1 MGVSW
6 APWSAANW
14 YTTEWESSLGQE
26 RKPGLAGRSR
36 VLVVLED
43 GASFSGWTFAGEGE
57 VSGEVVF
64 TTSMVGYQETLTD
77 PSYRGQIVLFTY
89 PLIGNYGVIPG
100 DEESPKVQAAAV
112 LVREYTPY
120 HSNWAS
126 ELSLAALLK
135 ENGALGVEGIDT
147 RALTRHL
154 RDKGAMRG
162 VLSTVEH
169 NVNVL
174 REKAN
179 AHPEMVGL
187 DLASSITELSEPTL
201 LPSFGEERC
210 RVVALD
216 YGVKG
221 SIYKELRSRGASV
234 LAMPGSTP
242 AAEVLAQEPDGIFL
256 SNGPGDPAALN
267 QAVANLRDVL
277 GESPVFGICLGHQ
290 LLGLALGCETYK
302 MPFGH
307 HGANHPVRN
316 TRTGRI
322 EITSQNHGFAV
333 SEESL
338 PEGVELTHRNLYDGT
353 VEGLASP
360 SLNAWSVQYHPE
372 SSPGPRDSGYL
383 FDEFAEEISS
393 KKVRP

>member
-1 MGVSW
+1 
-6 APWSAANW
+6 
-14 YTTEWESSLGQE
+14 
-26 RKPGLAGRSR
+26 
-36 VLVVLED
+36 LVVLED
-43 GASFSGWTFAGEGE
+43 GTSFSGRAFAGEGE
-57 VSGEVVF
+57 VKGEVVF

-100 DEESPKVQAAAV
+100 DEESRKIQAAGV

-126 ELSLAALLK
+126 ERSLADLL
-135 ENGALGVEGIDT
+135 EESGVVGVEGIDT

-154 RDKGAMRG
+154 RDKGVMRG
-162 VLSTVEH
+162 IVSTVKQD
-169 NVNVL
+169 VDAL
-174 REKAN
+174 RAEAN
-179 AHPEMVGL
+179 SHPTMVGL
-187 DLASSITELSEPTL
+187 DLASSITELPEPVW
-201 LPSFGEERC
+201 LPAFGKERC

-221 SIYKELRSRGASV
+221 SIYEELRSRGASV
-234 LAMPGSTP
+234 LSMPGTETP
-242 AAEVLAQEPDGIFL
+242 AADVVAEKPDGLFL
-256 SNGPGDPAALN
+256 SNGPGDPAALEK
-267 QAVANLRDVL
+267 AVSNLRDVL
-277 GESPVFGICLGHQ
+277 GETPVFGICLGHQ

-316 TRTGRI
+316 LQTGRI

-333 SEESL
+333 REETM
-338 PEGVELTHRNLYDGT
+338 PEGIEMTYRNLYDGT
-353 VEGLASP
+353 VEGLRSEELRAS
-360 SLNAWSVQYHPE
+360 SVQYHPE

-383 FDEFAEEISS
+383 FDEFVEGISGAA
-393 KKVRP
+393 

>member
-1 MGVSW
+1 
-6 APWSAANW
+6 
-14 YTTEWESSLGQE
+14 
-26 RKPGLAGRSR
+26 
-36 VLVVLED
+36 LVVLED

-89 PLIGNYGVIPG
+89 PLIGNYGIIPG
-100 DEESPKVQAAAV
+100 DEESQKVQAAAV
-112 LVREYTPY
+112 LVREYTPH

-126 ELSLAALLK
+126 ELSLATLL
-135 ENGALGVEGIDT
+135 EDNGTLGVEGIDT

-162 VLSTVEH
+162 VISTVEH
-169 NVNVL
+169 SVDVL

-179 AHPEMVGL
+179 AHPTMVGL
-187 DLASSITELSEPTL
+187 DLASSTTELSEPLL
-201 LPSFGEERC
+201 LPAFGEERS

-242 AAEVLAQEPDGIFL
+242 PSEVLAQEPDGVFL

-267 QAVANLRDVL
+267 EAVTNLRGVL
-277 GESPVFGICLGHQ
+277 GKRPVFGICLGHQ

-316 TRTGRI
+316 LRTGKI

-333 SEESL
+333 REVTL
-338 PEGVELTHRNLYDGT
+338 PEGVEMTHRNLYDGT
-353 VEGLASP
+353 VEGLTST
-360 SLNAWSVQYHPE
+360 SLSAWSVQYHPE
-372 SSPGPRDSGYL
+372 SSPGPRDSSYL
-383 FDEFAEEISS
+383 FDDFVEEISDE
-393 KKVRP
+393 KAQA

>member
-1 MGVSW
+1 
-6 APWSAANW
+6 
-14 YTTEWESSLGQE
+14 
-26 RKPGLAGRSR
+26 
-36 VLVVLED
+36 LED
-43 GASFSGWTFAGEGE
+43 GTSFSGWTFAGEGE

-89 PLIGNYGVIPG
+89 PLIGNYGIIPG
-100 DEESPKVQAAAV
+100 DEESAKIQAAAV

-126 ELSLAALLK
+126 ELSLAALLE
-135 ENGALGVEGIDT
+135 ENGVLGVEGIDT

-162 VLSTVEH
+162 VISTLES

-174 REKAN
+174 RERAN
-179 AHPEMVGL
+179 AHPSMVGL
-187 DLASSITELSEPTL
+187 DLASSITELSEPTM
-201 LPSFGEERC
+201 LPALGEERC

-221 SIYKELRSRGASV
+221 SIYKELRSRGVSV

-242 AAEVLAQEPDGIFL
+242 SAEVLAQEPDGLFL
-256 SNGPGDPAALN
+256 SNGPGDPAALKEG
-267 QAVANLRDVL
+267 VENLRGVI
-277 GESPVFGICLGHQ
+277 GEAPVFGICLGHQ
-290 LLGLALGCETYK
+290 LLGLALDCETYK

-316 TRTGRI
+316 LRTGKI
-322 EITSQNHGFAV
+322 EITSQNHGFSV
-333 SEESL
+333 REETL
-338 PEGVELTHRNLYDGT
+338 PEGVELTHRNLYDST
-353 VEGLASP
+353 VEGLRSRN
-360 SLNAWSVQYHPE
+360 LNAWSVQYHPE

-383 FDEFAEEISS
+383 FDEFVEEISS
-393 KKVRP
+393 KKDR

>member
-1 MGVSW
+1 M
-6 APWSAANW
+6 
-14 YTTEWESSLGQE
+14 
-26 RKPGLAGRSR
+26 
-36 VLVVLED
+36 ED
-43 GASFSGWTFAGEGE
+43 GASFSGWTFAGDGE

-100 DEESPKVQAAAV
+100 DDESTKIQAAAV

-126 ELSLAALLK
+126 EKPLSALFE
-135 ENGALGVEGIDT
+135 ENGTLGIEGIDT

-162 VLSTVEH
+162 VISTVEH

-174 REKAN
+174 REKAT
-179 AHPEMVGL
+179 AHPEMIGL

-201 LPSFGEERC
+201 LPAFGEERC

-221 SIYKELRSRGASV
+221 SIYRELRSRGASV

-242 AAEVLAQEPDGIFL
+242 AAEVLAEEPNGVFL
-256 SNGPGDPAALN
+256 SNGPGDPAALDE
-267 QAVANLRDVL
+267 AVRNLANML
-277 GESPVFGICLGHQ
+277 GERPVFGICLGHQ
-290 LLGLALGCETYK
+290 LLGLALGCKTYK

-316 TRTGRI
+316 IRTGRI

-333 SEESL
+333 GDTL

-353 VEGLASP
+353 IEGIANRDLH
-360 SLNAWSVQYHPE
+360 AWSVQYHPE

-383 FDEFAEEISS
+383 FDEFVEEISP
-393 KKVRP
+393 KKAWA

>member
-1 MGVSW
+1 M
-6 APWSAANW
+6 
-14 YTTEWESSLGQE
+14 TGQE
-26 RKPGLAGRSR
+26 QDLEYGPRRATL
-36 VLVVLED
+36 VLED
-43 GASFSGWTFAGEGE
+43 GATFEGKTFAGDGE
-57 VSGEVVF
+57 VAGEVVF

-100 DEESPKVQAAAV
+100 EDESRKVQAAAV

-126 ELSLAALLK
+126 ERSLAAMLD
-135 ENGALGVEGIDT
+135 EAGVMGIEGLDT

-154 RDKGAMRG
+154 RDRGAMRG
-162 VLSTVEH
+162 VISTVERDS
-169 NVNVL
+169 NAL

-179 AHPEMVGL
+179 AHPSMVGL
-187 DLASSITELSEPTL
+187 DLASTITELKEPL
-201 LPSFGEERC
+201 IMPAFGEERC
-210 RVVALD
+210 RIAALD

-221 SIYKELRSRGASV
+221 SIYKELRSRGATV
-234 LAMPGSTP
+234 IALPGSSSSE
-242 AAEVLAQEPDGIFL
+242 EVLASEADGLFL
-256 SNGPGDPAALN
+256 SNGPGDPAAL
-267 QAVANLRDVL
+267 QDAVSTLRPVL
-277 GESPVFGICLGHQ
+277 GELPVFGICLGHQ

-316 TRTGRI
+316 LATGRI

-333 SEESL
+333 REETL

-353 VEGLASP
+353 VEGIASREAR
-360 SLNAWSVQYHPE
+360 AWSVQYHPE

-383 FDEFAEEISS
+383 FDEFVESISE
-393 KKVRP
+393 KAQV

>member
-1 MGVSW
+1 MEQRSEGRIR
-6 APWSAANW
+6 
-14 YTTEWESSLGQE
+14 E
-26 RKPGLAGRSR
+26 RSR
-36 VLVVLED
+36 SLVVLED

-57 VSGEVVF
+57 VAGEVVF

-100 DEESPKVQAAAV
+100 DEESPKIQAAAV
-112 LVREYTPY
+112 LVREYTSH

-126 ELSLAALLK
+126 ERSLADLL
-135 ENGALGVEGIDT
+135 EESGVLGVEGIDT

-162 VLSTVEH
+162 VISTVRQDVDALCAE
-169 NVNVL
+169 
-174 REKAN
+174 AN
-179 AHPEMVGL
+179 AHPRMVGL
-187 DLASSITELSEPTL
+187 DLASSVTELAEPVW
-201 LPSFGEERC
+201 LPAFGKELC

-221 SIYKELRSRGASV
+221 SIYEELRSWGASV

-242 AAEVLAQEPDGIFL
+242 AAEVLAETPEGLFL
-256 SNGPGDPAALN
+256 SNGPGDPAALRS
-267 QAVANLRDVL
+267 AVANLRDVL
-277 GESPVFGICLGHQ
+277 GETSIFGICLGHQ

-316 TRTGRI
+316 LRTGRI

-333 SEESL
+333 RQASM
-338 PEGVELTHRNLYDGT
+338 PAGVDLTHRNLYDGT
-353 VEGLASP
+353 VEGLASKE
-360 SLNAWSVQYHPE
+360 LRAWSVQYHPE

-383 FDEFAEEISS
+383 FDEFVETLSEKAP
-393 KKVRP
+393 VV

>member
-1 MGVSW
+1 MEQG
-6 APWSAANW
+6 
-14 YTTEWESSLGQE
+14 

-36 VLVVLED
+36 ALVVLED

-77 PSYRGQIVLFTY
+77 PSYRGQILLFTY
-89 PLIGNYGVIPG
+89 PLIGNYGIIPG
-100 DEESPKVQAAAV
+100 DEESPKIQAAAV

-126 ELSLAALLK
+126 ELSLATLLE
-135 ENGALGVEGIDT
+135 ENRVLGIEGIDT

-162 VLSTVEH
+162 VISTLERSVS
-169 NVNVL
+169 VL
-174 REKAN
+174 RKKAN
-179 AHPEMVGL
+179 AHPKMVGL
-187 DLASSITELSEPTL
+187 DLASSVTELTEPVL
-201 LPSFGEERC
+201 LPAFGEERS

-242 AAEVLAQEPDGIFL
+242 AAEVLAQEPDGVFL

-267 QAVANLRDVL
+267 DAVANLHEIL
-277 GESPVFGICLGHQ
+277 GKRPVFGICLGHQ

-316 TRTGRI
+316 FATGRI

-333 SEESL
+333 REETL
-338 PEGVELTHRNLYDGT
+338 PGGVELTHRNLYDGT
-353 VEGLASP
+353 VEGIASP

-383 FDEFAEEISS
+383 FDEFVEEISD
-393 KKVRP
+393 KKARA

>member
-1 MGVSW
+1 M
-6 APWSAANW
+6 
-14 YTTEWESSLGQE
+14 
-26 RKPGLAGRSR
+26 
-36 VLVVLED
+36 VVLED
-43 GASFSGWTFAGEGE
+43 GVSFSGWTFAGEGE

-112 LVREYTPY
+112 LVREYTP
-120 HSNWAS
+120 HPSNWAS
-126 ELSLAALLK
+126 ELSLATLLE
-135 ENGALGVEGIDT
+135 ENDTLGVEGIDT

-162 VLSTVEH
+162 VISTVEH
-169 NVNVL
+169 NVSVL

-179 AHPEMVGL
+179 AHPTMVGL
-187 DLASSITELSEPTL
+187 DLASSTTELSEPVL
-201 LPSFGEERC
+201 LPAFGEERS

-242 AAEVLAQEPDGIFL
+242 ASEVLAQEPDGVFL

-267 QAVANLRDVL
+267 EAVANLRGVL

-316 TRTGRI
+316 LRTGKI

-333 SEESL
+333 REKTL
-338 PEGVELTHRNLYDGT
+338 PEVVEMTHRNLYDGT
-353 VEGLASP
+353 VEGLTST

-383 FDEFAEEISS
+383 FDEFVEEISD
-393 KKVRP
+393 KKVRA